1 MRSIIINSKERIVSE
16 VDIDGK
22 LETLQ
27 EKVGGLIDPVYLG
40 FEGTDR
46 HCCYVN
52 DEGLLN
58 NPQHFFM
65 FKDGHQPLAGNGVI
79 LSDDGEGGDAPAT
92 LPLEW
97 VKDRVAFMDL
107 QQVREWAAHE
117 DHAISFFVGEP
128 EAAAEA
134 KHTPAPW
141 ETLEII
147 DGISIKDSRN
157 VTIAYCDDA
166 TDADEIE
173 ITEAETTANARLI
186 AAAPDMRAAL
196 EFVGMTFA
204 DIEASKR
211 KGYYT
216 ECPKIVAAALA
227 KAESGNSAEKES
239 TEKEDDL
246 KHAKEQGQAQ
256 YDSIEEMVAGLGDD
270 EKSEEARDA
279 IMQDPL
285 SVLVREGWHE
295 PGKDAGAPQEFEILL
310 STGGPAVR
318 LIGTL
323 DDHGEPDSVRLQ

>member
-1 MRSIIINSKERIVSE
+1 MRSIIINSKAQSVTE

-134 KHTPAPW
+134 KGHSA
-141 ETLEII
+141 EAEI
-147 DGISIKDSRN
+147 
-157 VTIAYCDDA
+157 
-166 TDADEIE
+166 TDAKASTREYSRWTGE
-173 ITEAETTANARLI
+173 E
-186 AAAPDMRAAL
+186 P
-196 EFVGMTFA
+196 GA
-204 DIEASKR
+204 DQS
-211 KGYYT
+211 
-216 ECPKIVAAALA
+216 P
-227 KAESGNSAEKES
+227 S
-239 TEKEDDL
+239 TSPGGG
-246 KHAKEQGQAQ
+246 QGQ
-256 YDSIEEMVAGLGDD
+256 
-270 EKSEEARDA
+270 K
-279 IMQDPL
+279 
-285 SVLVREGWHE
+285 H
-295 PGKDAGAPQEFEILL
+295 
-310 STGGPAVR
+310 
-318 LIGTL
+318 
-323 DDHGEPDSVRLQ
+323 